1 MKLNRNFEKDIKEII
16 DFALKGIRKYSPE
29 AAQLVFRTGMAES
42 GYRQLS
48 QYGGGPGVGY
58 FQVEENTIRDISENF
73 LLYRPE
79 QKAMVM
85 GFGFDDTGAIERVKG
100 SIILQAIFC
109 RYTYWRAP
117 AALPKLND
125 SKAQAEYW
133 KKWYNTE
140 GGKGTPE
147 HFLEANGIIY

>member
-73 LLYRPE
+73 LLSYMT
-79 QKAMVM
+79 QQYSNL
-85 GFGFDDTGAIERVKG
+85 FYDIENCEENY
-100 SIILQAIFC
+100 QQC
-109 RYTYWRAP
+109 C
-117 AALPKLND
+117 
-125 SKAQAEYW
+125 
-133 KKWYNTE
+133 
-140 GGKGTPE
+140 
-147 HFLEANGIIY
+147 H